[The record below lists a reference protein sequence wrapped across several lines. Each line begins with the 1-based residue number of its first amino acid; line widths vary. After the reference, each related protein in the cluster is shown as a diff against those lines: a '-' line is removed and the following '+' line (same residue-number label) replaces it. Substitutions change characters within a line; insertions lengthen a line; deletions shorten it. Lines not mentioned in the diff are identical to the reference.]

1 MIKVQE
7 FWQEGKVEFCQIFP
21 LASRR
26 GSART
31 WSWLI
36 LVLLLTVAALQSGQ
50 AQDFQVLYSFTG
62 GPDGAGPTTGLTL
75 DHNGNLYGTA
85 QGGGQGFGTVFKL
98 TRHNSSW
105 LFSPLY
111 NFHNNDGAFP
121 NTPLVIGPDGA
132 LYGTTQRGGLTTLGT
147 VYVLRPPLHGY
158 CEHVS
163 CSWNETVLYNFRAGS
178 DSAFPRG
185 TIAFDTAGNLYGAA
199 SGDYPDDG
207 GNVWKLTG
215 SHGIW
220 TFSVIHQFTGAQG
233 DGDGS
238 NPFGGIIF
246 YGPKIYGTTGAGGAC
261 NGGAVFQLTPSG
273 SGWTEQTIA
282 SFCAQGGYPYAGVVA
297 DGSGKLYGATRLVD
311 YAYEVIP
318 SGGGWTYTTIYQL
331 SNSTGPWTSLTIDAQ
346 GNLYGTVPTDG
357 QYPLGYVFKLS
368 NSNGVWT
375 LTHLHDFTGGHDGAS
390 PYGGVILDAD
400 GNIYG
405 TAAGD
410 GAHNEGVIWKI
421 TP

>member
-1 MIKVQE
+1 M
-7 FWQEGKVEFCQIFP
+7 EFCQIFP

-147 VYVLRPPLHGY
+147 VYVLRPPYTDIANTCLARGMKPCCTTSELGRIPHF
-158 CEHVS
+158 HAAR
-163 CSWNETVLYNFRAGS
+163 LRLILRAT
-178 DSAFPRG
+178 FMEQPQ
-185 TIAFDTAGNLYGAA
+185 
-199 SGDYPDDG
+199 
-207 GNVWKLTG
+207 
-215 SHGIW
+215 GI
-220 TFSVIHQFTGAQG
+220 
-233 DGDGS
+233 
-238 NPFGGIIF
+238 
-246 YGPKIYGTTGAGGAC
+246 
-261 NGGAVFQLTPSG
+261 TPMMVATSG
-273 SGWTEQTIA
+273 SLPARTE
-282 SFCAQGGYPYAGVVA
+282 
-297 DGSGKLYGATRLVD
+297 SG
-311 YAYEVIP
+311 
-318 SGGGWTYTTIYQL
+318 L
-331 SNSTGPWTSLTIDAQ
+331 SA
-346 GNLYGTVPTDG
+346 
-357 QYPLGYVFKLS
+357 
-368 NSNGVWT
+368 
-375 LTHLHDFTGGHDGAS
+375 
-390 PYGGVILDAD
+390 
-400 GNIYG
+400 
-405 TAAGD
+405 
-410 GAHNEGVIWKI
+410 
-421 TP
+421 